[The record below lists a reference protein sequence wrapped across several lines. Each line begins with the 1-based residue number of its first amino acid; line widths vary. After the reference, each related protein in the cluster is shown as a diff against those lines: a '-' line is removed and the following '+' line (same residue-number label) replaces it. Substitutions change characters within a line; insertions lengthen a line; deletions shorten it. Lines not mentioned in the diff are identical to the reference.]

1 MSKQEQQFN
10 SEIVDALRAL
20 TELDL
25 KRSFSQEDHIEYKA
39 KSRCL
44 LAKLYSKLEDNFE
57 YKTYLEGEIYRLE
70 ELELQNAAKLK
81 TNKSL
86 FLSKEIQVRIC
97 PKSLFSLITSLNII
111 FI

>member
-10 SEIVDALRAL
+10 SEIVEALKAL

-57 YKTYLEGEIYRLE
+57 YKTYLEGEMYRLE

-97 PKSLFSLITSLNII
+97 PNFLLSLITPLILVCI
-111 FI
+111 